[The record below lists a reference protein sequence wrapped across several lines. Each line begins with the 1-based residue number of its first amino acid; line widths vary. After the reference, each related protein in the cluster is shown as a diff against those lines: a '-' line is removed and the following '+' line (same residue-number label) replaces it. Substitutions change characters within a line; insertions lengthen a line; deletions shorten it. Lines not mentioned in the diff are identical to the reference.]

1 MVFLSVLVSLCKQ
14 AQLSLRKKVRLN
26 AAALFGDFSVL
37 SGDTPLLG
45 CFSDTPLLGCFSDFD
60 LLCTVQTVVL
70 EIKVFYGR

>member
-1 MVFLSVLVSLCKQ
+1 MFLSVLVSVRKQ

-26 AAALFGDFSVL
+26 AAALFGDFYVL
-37 SGDTPLLG
+37 S
-45 CFSDTPLLGCFSDFD
+45 CDTPLLGCFSDFD

>member
-1 MVFLSVLVSLCKQ
+1 MVFLSVLVSLRKQ

-45 CFSDTPLLGCFSDFD
+45 CFSDFD